1 MSYSHGM
8 KNIDARKLPTEVQ
21 QHNRT
26 LAIRLFQQ
34 GKSRQEIAEIVGVH
48 YGVVCRWIRAW
59 KAQGTKGLEIK
70 KRGREVGQ
78 RRVLTAPQ
86 EKELKK
92 LLCNKNPKQLK
103 LPFALWNRKAIQS
116 AIYQLW
122 RVRIAIRTIGDY
134 MKRWGFTPQK
144 PIKKAYEQSPKAVQ
158 EWLDHTYPEI
168 KKLAEKE
175 KAEIYWGDETG
186 VRNDCQH
193 SRGYAP
199 RGQTPVVEINAKR
212 FSVNM
217 VSAINN
223 QGLLRFM
230 IYETSMTARV
240 LIKFMRR
247 LIKDAGR
254 KVFLI
259 LDNLRVHHAKLVKEW
274 LLRHQ
279 EKIEVFYLPSY
290 SPELNPDE
298 YLNCDLKTGLR
309 SSSPARSQK
318 DLKGKILGHMRML
331 QRKSDRIQKYF
342 KHPSIKYAA

>member
-1 MSYSHGM
+1 MWYGSHM
-8 KNIDARKLPTEVQ
+8 ENKDARSLPREVQ
-21 QHNRT
+21 QHNRDQ
-26 LAIRLFQQ
+26 AIRFFV
-34 GKSRQEIAEIVGVH
+34 GGRSRTEIAELIGVH
-48 YGVVCRWIRAW
+48 YVVVCRWIRAW
-59 KAQGTKGLEIK
+59 EAGGKKAIK
-70 KRGREVGQ
+70 LQKRGRSTGTN
-78 RRVLTAPQ
+78 RLLTKDQ
-86 EKELKK
+86 EAALKR
-92 LLCNKNPKQLK
+92 LLIDKSPRQLK

-116 AIYQLW
+116 AVYKMW
-122 RVRIAIRTIGDY
+122 RVKIAIRTIGDY

-144 PIKKAYEQSPKAVQ
+144 PIKKAYEQSPKAVK
-158 EWLDHTYPEI
+158 EWLDNSYPEI
-168 KKLAEKE
+168 QKLAKAED
-175 KAEIYWGDETG
+175 AEIYWGDETG

-199 RGQTPVVEINAKR
+199 RGQTPVVEIKAKR

-230 IYETSMTARV
+230 IYESSMNARV

-259 LDNLRVHHAKLVKEW
+259 LDNLKVHHAILVKEW
-274 LLRHQ
+274 LERHQ
-279 EKIEVFYLPSY
+279 DKIEVFYLPSY

-331 QRKSDRIQKYF
+331 QKKSGRIKKYF